1 MKSLYQFIYYKLL
14 KWKVVG
20 EFPTSINK
28 YVIIAAPHTHW
39 FDLPMGLLLKDVT
52 NTTINYVA
60 KKELFTF
67 PLSWFFKN
75 FWRLC
80 IR

>member
-1 MKSLYQFIYYKLL
+1 MKFFYQFIYFKLL

-20 EFPTSINK
+20 QFPAEVNK

-39 FDLPMGLLLKDVT
+39 YDLPMGLLLKDVT

-60 KKELFTF
+60 KKELFKF
-67 PLSWFFKN
+67 PLRLVFK
-75 FWRLC
+75 
-80 IR
+80 